1 MEQIYALY
9 YEYANQR
16 KYFYVGRTERDPKI
30 RLREHR
36 SKVRKGTEDVYRFI
50 RERCQPNGID
60 VWEMELLVNDQGD
73 PTEDCEDFWVVLM
86 IRAGHDLKN
95 MKHGDLRKIAQL
107 RGLAQAQGDF
117 TTVKE
122 FVRFREDY
130 ERSERLKREVLEQQA
145 SPRDDIQSILAQAKL
160 NFQEKE
166 SANMQRRRAKEA
178 RERANALERTEW
190 LKKQR
195 GLFGE

>member
-1 MEQIYALY
+1 METIYALY
-9 YEYANQR
+9 YEYADER
-16 KYFYVGRTERDPKI
+16 KYFYIGRTERDPKI

-36 SKVRKGTEDVYRFI
+36 HKAARGTEDVYRFI
-50 RERCQPNGID
+50 REQCQPNGID

-107 RGLAQAQGDF
+107 RGMAEAKGDF

-122 FVRFREDY
+122 FVRFRQDY
-130 ERSERLKREVLEQQA
+130 ERSLRLKREVLEQQA
-145 SPRDDIQSILAQAKL
+145 SPRGDLQTILEQAQA
-160 NFQEKE
+160 NFQEKN
-166 SANMQRRRAKEA
+166 AFKIAQRRAKEA
-178 RERANALERTEW
+178 RDRANAIERAEW
-190 LKKQR
+190 LKSQR